1 MKKRTFTYIINP
13 NAGRRN
19 EKVKAAVKSN
29 LVAGDEILYTTK
41 AGDAYMFAAQCAKQN
56 QVAVA
61 VGGDGTVNEV
71 ARATKEHNGVMGII
85 PAGSGNG
92 FARHFKIPQNPDKA
106 IAFLKKA
113 KVKTVDTAMAGNS
126 FFIMLAGL
134 GFDADVAEKM
144 ASNQKR
150 GFSAYLK
157 IVLSLWFKRKSF
169 YVKIEHDHGIEKLN
183 LFSAVAA
190 NTSQFGNNVYIAPNA
205 DAADGLL
212 DLTLIKPFTGAA
224 VPRVVLE
231 IYGKTQKAHFVKRIQ
246 TQKAVFHCK
255 NTLLNL
261 DGESETPNN
270 PLIVKCIPASLKLLC

>member
-1 MKKRTFTYIINP
+1 MKKTTFIFSINP
-13 NAGRRN
+13 KAGNRN
-19 EKVKAAVKSN
+19 KRTQAAVKKN
-29 LVAGDEILYTTK
+29 LAGGDEIQFTSK
-41 AGDAYMFAAQCAKQN
+41 AGDAYKIATECAKQN
-56 QVAVA
+56 KAVVA

-71 ARATKEHNGVMGII
+71 AKAVSKYNGIMGIV

-113 KVKTVDTAMAGNS
+113 TVKTVDTAMAGNS

-144 ASNQKR
+144 AANQKR

-169 YVKIEHDHGIEKLN
+169 YVKIEHDHGIEELT

-190 NTSQFGNNVYIAPNA
+190 NTSQFGNNVYIAPDA
-205 DAADGLL
+205 DAADGQL
-212 DLTLIKPFTGAA
+212 DLTLIKPFSVIAL
-224 VPRVVLE
+224 PRVILE
-231 IYGKTQKAHFVKRIQ
+231 IYGKAKKPKFVKRIQ

-261 DGESETPNN
+261 DGESETPNY